1 MTDAVGLRERK
12 KARTRDALHD
22 AALELFN
29 RNGFE
34 QTTVEDIA
42 DACEVSPRTFFRY
55 FPTKEAVLWSDA
67 DDRCGR
73 LLTAMA
79 AQPAGVTPFGALL
92 AGSLALAED
101 YGAERARLALRK
113 KVLSSSTQLLASGAE
128 RQRGWEDAVVQL
140 LSDRTASEGVVASPF
155 ELRLVAAAGLAAL
168 RVAVDEWLAD
178 ETPGDLPQLVCDAFR
193 RVGVG
198 LDPASR

>member
-1 MTDAVGLRERK
+1 MSDAVGLRERK

-34 QTTVEDIA
+34 QTTVEEIA

-73 LLTAMA
+73 LLAAMA
-79 AQPAGVTPFGALL
+79 GQPARVTPFGALL

-113 KVLSSSTQLLASGAE
+113 RVLSSSTQLLASSA
-128 RQRGWEDAVVQL
+128 
-140 LSDRTASEGVVASPF
+140 
-155 ELRLVAAAGLAAL
+155 
-168 RVAVDEWLAD
+168 
-178 ETPGDLPQLVCDAFR
+178 
-193 RVGVG
+193 
-198 LDPASR
+198 